1 MKSMA
6 PTAQVSEAMCVS
18 DIEKRISEI
27 QTYIDAGDL
36 ATADVL
42 ERCLHLDVL
51 GEIKYGN
58 PAAQQ
63 LAAKAIETGML
74 AFERPFVQFATLTQ
88 EQQKALFAI
97 LYKPHAKRDIA
108 LQRLVRA
115 LPLLLQGLH

>member
-6 PTAQVSEAMCVS
+6 PIAQVSGGMCVS

-27 QTYIDAGDL
+27 QAYIDAGDL

-42 ERCLHLDVL
+42 ERCLHLEVL
-51 GEIKYGN
+51 GEIKHGN
-58 PAAQQ
+58 PAAQE
-63 LAAKAIETGML
+63 LATKVIETGML
-74 AFERPFVQFATLTQ
+74 AFERPFIQFATLTQ

-97 LYKPHAKRDIA
+97 LYKPHAKRDA
-108 LQRLVRA
+108 VLQRLVRA